1 MTVAAVFYLTERAL
15 AFELLQFGDVLKS
28 VAMELMPNRLCD
40 YLKEVAVKGTDF
52 VTKCH
57 VLNAQ
62 EECGVTTTALEVVT
76 SSPAPEANRLVKS
89 RLLLCEA
96 TRAVMA
102 KCFDLLG
109 IDTLDRI

>member
-1 MTVAAVFYLTERAL
+1 MFLYLWLSERAL

-40 YLKEVAVKGTDF
+40 YLKDVAVKGTDF

-62 EECGVTTTALEVVT
+62 EEGGGVTSAADAVT
-76 SSPAPEANRLVKS
+76 SAAPEANRVVKS

-96 TRAVMA
+96 TRSVMA